1 MNRYLKSCAD
11 RRQSISLLA
20 AGVLPQTEQ
29 AGLEDH
35 LAVCADCR
43 RHYEELKALTGSL
56 ADAAG
61 AFADLQLAPAAQSRW
76 TRAIRAASR
85 PQTAPAGARLGWWRE
100 VVWPWRRAWTTLAAA
115 WVVILAGNVSL
126 HPPSPLV
133 ARISPA
139 RSQEMVTS
147 FRDQRTILAD
157 LLADRSAPPA
167 APDADR
173 PKSILPR
180 PRTENVRMLTA

>member
-100 VVWPWRRAWTTLAAA
+100 VVWPWRRAWTTLAA
-115 WVVILAGNVSL
+115 
-126 HPPSPLV
+126 
-133 ARISPA
+133 RISPA